1 MKNKFIKIYL
11 PSFVL
16 AAMMVSCG
24 GDKGNSL
31 DSELGDPSLMVNS
44 KKQAKMLDELIQS
57 IPSPVE
63 MNTVIKSTGAA
74 FNANIMHKTAN
85 AKKYT
90 TNYQQ
95 AFNVGV
101 YTADMGYIN
110 VYDKTMYSISC
121 ITAVKQLSDAIQVGQ
136 FFDFEALQRLSKN
149 SNNVDSL
156 QYISINSFNK
166 MDSYLRSQNRGELSV
181 LIVSGA
187 WLEGLHIATQTMKA
201 KSNDELREKIGEQK
215 IVLESLLKVLKM
227 CDKIEYV
234 KNVLTK
240 YEKLNDLFSKVKIE
254 YIQGE
259 PVTKIVDG
267 QMVIEDSS
275 TSEIKMTDAQ
285 LAEITAMVESV
296 RADLLK

>member
-1 MKNKFIKIYL
+1 MKSIFKYYL
-11 PSFVL
+11 PITILSVSLF
-16 AAMMVSCG
+16 SCG
-24 GDKGNSL
+24 GSDSTSL

-44 KKQAKMLDELIQS
+44 KKQAKMLDDLIQS

-63 MNTVIKSTGAA
+63 MNTVIKESGAT

-85 AKKYT
+85 VNKYT

-110 VYDKTMYSISC
+110 VYDKTMYSLACIS
-121 ITAVKQLSDAIQVGQ
+121 AVKKLSDAIQVGQ

-149 SNNVDSL
+149 NNNIDSL

-166 MDSYLRSQNRGELSV
+166 MDAYLRSQNRGELSV
-181 LIVSGA
+181 LIVAGA

-201 KSNDELREKIGEQK
+201 NANDELREKIGEQK
-215 IVLESLLKVLKM
+215 IVLESLLKILEM
-227 CDKIEYV
+227 CNQIPEFKSIIENY
-234 KNVLTK
+234 T
-240 YEKLNDLFSKVKIE
+240 KLNDLYKKVKIE

-259 PVTKIVDG
+259 PTTKIVDG
-267 QMVIEDSS
+267 QLVIEDSS
-275 TSEIKMTDAQ
+275 SSKIIMTDAQ
-285 LAEITAMVESV
+285 LNEITNLVEDV
-296 RADLLK
+296 RKELLK

>member
-1 MKNKFIKIYL
+1 MKNIFKFYL
-11 PSFVL
+11 PAFALVMSLV
-16 AAMMVSCG
+16 ACG
-24 GDKGNSL
+24 GEKSTSL
-31 DSELGDPSLMVNS
+31 EDELGDPSLSVNS
-44 KKQAKMLDELIQS
+44 KKQAKMLDDLIQS

-74 FNANIMHKTAN
+74 FNANIMHKTSQVD
-85 AKKYT
+85 KYT
-90 TNYQQ
+90 TNYDQ

-110 VYDKTMYSISC
+110 VYDKTMYSLACISA
-121 ITAVKQLSDAIQVGQ
+121 IKKLSDAIQVGQ

-166 MDSYLRSQNRGELSV
+166 MDAYLRSQNRGELSV

-187 WLEGLHIATQTMKA
+187 WLEGLHVATQTMKA

-215 IVLESLLKVLKM
+215 IVLESLMKILNM
-227 CDKIEYV
+227 CDQIPHFKKIISGYD
-234 KNVLTK
+234 
-240 YEKLNDLFSKVKIE
+240 KLNEVFKKVEIK

-259 PVTKIVDG
+259 PVTKIIDG

-275 TSEIKMTDAQ
+275 TSEIIMSDGQ
-285 LAEITAMVESV
+285 LKEITELTEKV
-296 RADLLK
+296 RSELLK

>member
-1 MKNKFIKIYL
+1 MKNIFKFYIPAFAL
-11 PSFVL
+11 VMTL
-16 AAMMVSCG
+16 VACG
-24 GDKGNSL
+24 GEKSTSL
-31 DSELGDPSLMVNS
+31 EDELGDPSLMVNS
-44 KKQAKMLDELIQS
+44 KKQAKMLDDLIQS

-74 FNANIMHKTAN
+74 FNANIMHKTSQVD
-85 AKKYT
+85 KYT
-90 TNYQQ
+90 TNYDQ

-110 VYDKTMYSISC
+110 VYDKTMYSLACISA
-121 ITAVKQLSDAIQVGQ
+121 IKKLSDAIQVGQ

-166 MDSYLRSQNRGELSV
+166 MDAYLRSQNRGELSV

-187 WLEGLHIATQTMKA
+187 WLEGLHVATQTMKA

-215 IVLESLLKVLKM
+215 IVLESLMKILNM
-227 CDKIEYV
+227 CDQIPHFKKIITGY
-234 KNVLTK
+234 N
-240 YEKLNDLFSKVKIE
+240 KLNEAFKKVEIK

-259 PVTKIVDG
+259 PVTKIIDG

-275 TSEIKMTDAQ
+275 TSEIIMSDAQ
-285 LAEITAMVESV
+285 LKEITELTEKV
-296 RADLLK
+296 RSELLK

>member
-1 MKNKFIKIYL
+1 MKNIFKFYL
-11 PSFVL
+11 PAFALVMSLV
-16 AAMMVSCG
+16 ACG
-24 GDKGNSL
+24 GEKSTSL
-31 DSELGDPSLMVNS
+31 EDELGDPSLRVNS
-44 KKQAKMLDELIQS
+44 KKQAKMLDDLIQS

-74 FNANIMHKTAN
+74 FNANIMHKTSQVD
-85 AKKYT
+85 KYT
-90 TNYQQ
+90 TNYDQ

-110 VYDKTMYSISC
+110 VYDKTMYSLACISA
-121 ITAVKQLSDAIQVGQ
+121 IKKLSDAIQVGQ
-136 FFDFEALQRLSKN
+136 FFDFEALQRLSKY

-166 MDSYLRSQNRGELSV
+166 MDAYLRSQNRGELSV

-187 WLEGLHIATQTMKA
+187 WLEGLHVATQTMKA

-215 IVLESLLKVLKM
+215 IVLESLMKILNM
-227 CDKIEYV
+227 CDQIPHFKKIISGYD
-234 KNVLTK
+234 
-240 YEKLNDLFSKVKIE
+240 KLNEVFKKVEIK

-259 PVTKIVDG
+259 PVTKIIDG

-275 TSEIKMTDAQ
+275 TSEIIMSDGQ
-285 LAEITAMVESV
+285 LKEITELTEKV
-296 RADLLK
+296 RSELLK

>member
-1 MKNKFIKIYL
+1 MKNIFKFYL
-11 PSFVL
+11 PAFALVMSLV
-16 AAMMVSCG
+16 ACG
-24 GDKGNSL
+24 GEKSTSL
-31 DSELGDPSLMVNS
+31 EDELGDPSLRVNS
-44 KKQAKMLDELIQS
+44 KKQAKMLDDLIQS

-74 FNANIMHKTAN
+74 FNANIMHKTSQVD
-85 AKKYT
+85 KYT
-90 TNYQQ
+90 TNYDQ

-110 VYDKTMYSISC
+110 VYDKTMYSLACISA
-121 ITAVKQLSDAIQVGQ
+121 IKKLSDAIQVGQ

-166 MDSYLRSQNRGELSV
+166 MDAYLRSQNRGELSV

-187 WLEGLHIATQTMKA
+187 WLEGLHVATQTMKA

-215 IVLESLLKVLKM
+215 IVLESLMKILNM
-227 CDKIEYV
+227 CDQIPHFKKIISGYD
-234 KNVLTK
+234 
-240 YEKLNDLFSKVKIE
+240 KLNEVFKKVEIK

-259 PVTKIVDG
+259 PVTKIIDG

-275 TSEIKMTDAQ
+275 TSEIIMSDGQ
-285 LAEITAMVESV
+285 LKEITELTEKV
-296 RADLLK
+296 RSELLK

>member
-1 MKNKFIKIYL
+1 MKNIFKIYL
-11 PSFVL
+11 PAFALVMSLV
-16 AAMMVSCG
+16 ACG
-24 GDKGNSL
+24 GEKSTSL
-31 DSELGDPSLMVNS
+31 EDELGDPSLMVNS

-74 FNANIMHKTAN
+74 FNANIMHKTSQVD
-85 AKKYT
+85 KYT
-90 TNYQQ
+90 TNYDQ
-95 AFNVGV
+95 ALNVGV

-110 VYDKTMYSISC
+110 VYDKTMYSLACISA
-121 ITAVKQLSDAIQVGQ
+121 IKKLSDAIQVGQ

-166 MDSYLRSQNRGELSV
+166 MDAYLHSQNRGELSV

-187 WLEGLHIATQTMKA
+187 WLEGLHVATQTMKA

-215 IVLESLLKVLKM
+215 IVLESLMKILNM
-227 CDKIEYV
+227 CDQIPYFKKIIAGYA
-234 KNVLTK
+234 
-240 YEKLNDLFSKVKIE
+240 KLNDVFKKVEIK
-254 YIQGE
+254 YVQGE

-275 TSEIKMTDAQ
+275 TSEIIMSDAQ
-285 LAEITAMVESV
+285 LKEITDLTESV
-296 RADLLK
+296 RKEILN

>member
-1 MKNKFIKIYL
+1 MKNIFKFYL
-11 PSFVL
+11 PAFALVMSLV
-16 AAMMVSCG
+16 ACG
-24 GDKGNSL
+24 GEKSTSL
-31 DSELGDPSLMVNS
+31 EDELGDTSLRVNS
-44 KKQAKMLDELIQS
+44 KKQAKMLDDLIQS

-74 FNANIMHKTAN
+74 FNANIMHKTSQVD
-85 AKKYT
+85 KYT
-90 TNYQQ
+90 TNYDQ

-110 VYDKTMYSISC
+110 VYDKTMYSLACISA
-121 ITAVKQLSDAIQVGQ
+121 IKKLSDAIQVGQ

-166 MDSYLRSQNRGELSV
+166 MDAYLRSQNRGELSV

-187 WLEGLHIATQTMKA
+187 WLEGLHVATQTMKA

-215 IVLESLLKVLKM
+215 IVLESLMKILNM
-227 CDKIEYV
+227 CDQIPHFKKIISGYD
-234 KNVLTK
+234 
-240 YEKLNDLFSKVKIE
+240 KLNEVFKKVEIK

-259 PVTKIVDG
+259 PVTKIIDG

-275 TSEIKMTDAQ
+275 TSEIIMSDAQ
-285 LAEITAMVESV
+285 LKEITELTEKV
-296 RADLLK
+296 RSELLK

>member
-1 MKNKFIKIYL
+1 MKNIFKIYL
-11 PSFVL
+11 PAFALVMSLV
-16 AAMMVSCG
+16 ACG
-24 GDKGNSL
+24 GEKSTSL
-31 DSELGDPSLMVNS
+31 EDELGDPSLMVNS
-44 KKQAKMLDELIQS
+44 KKQAKMLDDLIQS

-74 FNANIMHKTAN
+74 FNANIMHKTSQVD
-85 AKKYT
+85 KYT
-90 TNYQQ
+90 TNYDQ

-110 VYDKTMYSISC
+110 VYDKTMYSLACISA
-121 ITAVKQLSDAIQVGQ
+121 IKKLSDAIQVGQ

-166 MDSYLRSQNRGELSV
+166 MDAYLRSQNRGELSV

-187 WLEGLHIATQTMKA
+187 WLEGLHVATQTMKA

-215 IVLESLLKVLKM
+215 IVLESLMKILNM
-227 CDKIEYV
+227 CDQIPHFKKIIAGY
-234 KNVLTK
+234 N
-240 YEKLNDLFSKVKIE
+240 KLNEAFKKVEIK

-275 TSEIKMTDAQ
+275 TSEIIMSDAQ
-285 LAEITAMVESV
+285 LKEITELTEKV
-296 RADLLK
+296 RSELLK

>member
-1 MKNKFIKIYL
+1 MKNIFKIYL
-11 PSFVL
+11 PAFALVMSLV
-16 AAMMVSCG
+16 ACG
-24 GDKGNSL
+24 GEKSTSL
-31 DSELGDPSLMVNS
+31 EDELGDPSLMVNS
-44 KKQAKMLDELIQS
+44 KKQAKMLDDLIQS

-74 FNANIMHKTAN
+74 FNANIMHKTSQVD
-85 AKKYT
+85 KYT
-90 TNYQQ
+90 TNYDQ

-110 VYDKTMYSISC
+110 VYDKTMYSLACISA
-121 ITAVKQLSDAIQVGQ
+121 IKKLSDAIQVGQ

-166 MDSYLRSQNRGELSV
+166 MDAYLRSQNRGELSV

-187 WLEGLHIATQTMKA
+187 WLEGLHVATQTMKA

-215 IVLESLLKVLKM
+215 IVLESLMKILNM
-227 CDKIEYV
+227 CDQIPHFKKIITGY
-234 KNVLTK
+234 N
-240 YEKLNDLFSKVKIE
+240 KLNEAFKKVEIK

-259 PVTKIVDG
+259 PVTKIIDG

-275 TSEIKMTDAQ
+275 TSEIIMSDAQ
-285 LAEITAMVESV
+285 LKEITELTEKV
-296 RADLLK
+296 RSELLK

>member
-1 MKNKFIKIYL
+1 MKNIFKFYIPAFAL
-11 PSFVL
+11 VMTL
-16 AAMMVSCG
+16 VACG
-24 GDKGNSL
+24 GEKSTSL
-31 DSELGDPSLMVNS
+31 EDELGDPSLMVNS
-44 KKQAKMLDELIQS
+44 KKQAKMLDDLIQS

-74 FNANIMHKTAN
+74 FNANIMHKTSQVD
-85 AKKYT
+85 KYT
-90 TNYQQ
+90 TNYDQ

-110 VYDKTMYSISC
+110 VYDKTMYSLACISA
-121 ITAVKQLSDAIQVGQ
+121 IKKLSDAIQVGQ

-166 MDSYLRSQNRGELSV
+166 MDAYLRSQNRGELSV

-187 WLEGLHIATQTMKA
+187 WLEGLHVATQTMKA

-215 IVLESLLKVLKM
+215 IVLESLMKILNM
-227 CDKIEYV
+227 CDQIPHFKKIITGY
-234 KNVLTK
+234 N
-240 YEKLNDLFSKVKIE
+240 KLNEAFKKVEIK

-259 PVTKIVDG
+259 PVTKIIDG

-275 TSEIKMTDAQ
+275 TSEIIMSDAQ
-285 LAEITAMVESV
+285 LKEIT
-296 RADLLK
+296 

>member
-1 MKNKFIKIYL
+1 MKNIFKIYL
-11 PSFVL
+11 PAFVL
-16 AAMMVSCG
+16 VMSLVACG
-24 GDKGNSL
+24 GEKSTSL
-31 DSELGDPSLMVNS
+31 EDELGDPSLMVNS
-44 KKQAKMLDELIQS
+44 KKQAKMLDDLIQS

-74 FNANIMHKTAN
+74 FNANIMHKTSQVD
-85 AKKYT
+85 KYT
-90 TNYQQ
+90 TNYDQ

-110 VYDKTMYSISC
+110 VYDKTMYSLACISA
-121 ITAVKQLSDAIQVGQ
+121 IKKLSDAIQVGQ

-166 MDSYLRSQNRGELSV
+166 MDAYLRSQNRGELSV

-187 WLEGLHIATQTMKA
+187 WLEGLHVATQTMKA

-215 IVLESLLKVLKM
+215 IVLESLMKILNM
-227 CDKIEYV
+227 CDQIPHFKKIIAGY
-234 KNVLTK
+234 N
-240 YEKLNDLFSKVKIE
+240 KLNEAFKKVEIK

-275 TSEIKMTDAQ
+275 TSEIIMSDAQ
-285 LAEITAMVESV
+285 LKEITELTEKV
-296 RADLLK
+296 RSELLK

>member
-1 MKNKFIKIYL
+1 MKNIFKIYL
-11 PSFVL
+11 PAFVL
-16 AAMMVSCG
+16 VMSLVACG
-24 GDKGNSL
+24 GEKSTSL
-31 DSELGDPSLMVNS
+31 EDELGDPSLMVNS
-44 KKQAKMLDELIQS
+44 KKQAKMLDDLIQS

-63 MNTVIKSTGAA
+63 MNTVIKSTGAV
-74 FNANIMHKTAN
+74 FNANIMHKTSQVD
-85 AKKYT
+85 KYT
-90 TNYQQ
+90 TNYDQ

-110 VYDKTMYSISC
+110 VYDKTMYSLACISA
-121 ITAVKQLSDAIQVGQ
+121 IKKLSDAIQVGQ

-166 MDSYLRSQNRGELSV
+166 MDAYLRSQNRGELSV

-187 WLEGLHIATQTMKA
+187 WLEGLHVATQTMKS

-215 IVLESLLKVLKM
+215 IVLESLMKILNM
-227 CDKIEYV
+227 CDQIPHFKKIISGY
-234 KNVLTK
+234 N
-240 YEKLNDLFSKVKIE
+240 KLNEVFKKVEIK

-259 PVTKIVDG
+259 PVTKIIDG

-275 TSEIKMTDAQ
+275 TSQIIMSDAQ
-285 LAEITAMVESV
+285 LKEITELTEKV
-296 RADLLK
+296 RSELLK

>member
-1 MKNKFIKIYL
+1 MKNKFLKIYL
-11 PSFVL
+11 PSFVA
-16 AAMMVSCG
+16 AAMLVACG
-24 GDKGNSL
+24 GKGNSL
-31 DSELGDPSLMVNS
+31 DAELGDPTLPVNS

-57 IPSPVE
+57 IPSPIE

-74 FNANIMHKTAN
+74 FNANIMHKTSA

-95 AFNVGV
+95 AYNVGV

-110 VYDKTMYSISC
+110 AYDKTMYSISC

-136 FFDFEALQRLSKN
+136 FFDFDALQRLSKN

-166 MDSYLRSQNRGELSV
+166 MDAYLRSQNRGELSV

-201 KSNDELREKIGEQK
+201 KANDELREKIGEQK

-227 CDKIEYV
+227 CDKIDYV

-240 YEKLNDLFSKVKIE
+240 YEKLNDLFANVKIE

-267 QMVIEDSS
+267 QMIIEDSS
-275 TSEIKMTDAQ
+275 TSKIIMTDAQ
-285 LAEITAMVESV
+285 LTEITALVESV
-296 RADLLK
+296 RTDLLK

>member
-1 MKNKFIKIYL
+1 MKNIFKIYL
-11 PSFVL
+11 PAFALVMSLV
-16 AAMMVSCG
+16 ACG
-24 GDKGNSL
+24 GEKSTSL
-31 DSELGDPSLMVNS
+31 EDELGDPSLMVNS

-74 FNANIMHKTAN
+74 FNANIMHKTSQVD
-85 AKKYT
+85 KYT
-90 TNYQQ
+90 TNYDQ
-95 AFNVGV
+95 ALNVGV

-110 VYDKTMYSISC
+110 VYDKTMYSLACISA
-121 ITAVKQLSDAIQVGQ
+121 IKKLSDAIQVGQ

-166 MDSYLRSQNRGELSV
+166 MDAYLRSQNRGELSV

-187 WLEGLHIATQTMKA
+187 WLEGLHVATQTMKA

-215 IVLESLLKVLKM
+215 IVLESLMKILNM
-227 CDKIEYV
+227 CDQIPYFKKIIAGYS
-234 KNVLTK
+234 
-240 YEKLNDLFSKVKIE
+240 KLNDAFKKVEIK
-254 YIQGE
+254 YVQGE

-275 TSEIKMTDAQ
+275 TSEIIMSDAQ
-285 LAEITAMVESV
+285 LKEITELTESV
-296 RADLLK
+296 RKEILN